1 MRRLL
6 SILLALLPYG
16 YIGGLI
22 GMLLLDLDSDTIL
35 FGFFQLFL
43 LCSGVVIFLYGLMQ
57 RKNPNLWVKLS
68 AVPADL
74 LAMIFTVLKI
84 QENIEAHNGGAM
96 SVGLS
101 ILALIIFLIPY
112 VICRFCTMISCAVV
126 CARTLKESKILHILL
141 HLIPGADL
149 ISAAMVHKRLAS

>member
-16 YIGGLI
+16 YIGGLMC
-22 GMLLLDLDSDTIL
+22 MLLLDIDSDAIL

-43 LCSGVVIFLYGLMQ
+43 IFSGAIMVLYAVYQ
-57 RKNPNLWVKLS
+57 KNQSNLWIKLS
-68 AVPADL
+68 AIPAD
-74 LAMIFTVLKI
+74 AFAIVFTVLKI

-96 SVGLS
+96 GVGLS
-101 ILALIIFLIPY
+101 IFALIIFLIPY

-126 CARTLKESKILHILL
+126 CGKSLNERKILHIIL

-149 ISAAMVHKRLAS
+149 ISAAIVHKRLTH